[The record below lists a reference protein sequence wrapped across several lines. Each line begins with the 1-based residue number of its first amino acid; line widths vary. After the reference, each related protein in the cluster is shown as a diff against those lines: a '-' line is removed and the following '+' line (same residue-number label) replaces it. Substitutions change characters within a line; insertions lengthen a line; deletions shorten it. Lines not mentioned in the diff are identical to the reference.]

1 MRLNLAF
8 TLIELLVVISV
19 IALLIALLL
28 PALNQAREHS
38 KKAMC
43 LGNLHQISLALVSYD
58 MDNDS
63 FPSSDRDRSDYLVT
77 DPSFIASSNIP
88 HVYTSLS
95 PLLYRGY
102 LRFSMVFYSPSHQ
115 EFSVLRRWYGPN
127 FASAEPPYIRAGG
140 YLYITG
146 PSGVEPGE
154 KLFDSDGPLIFDT
167 PPGWNQDV
175 GGGLA
180 PSYYYARIHD
190 DGWHGLAGNGVA
202 RWVPATLDP
211 ASPDYIGWFTGG
223 PIRQTFLDAR

>member
-1 MRLNLAF
+1 MRLNRAF

-95 PLLYRGY
+95 PLRLN
-102 LRFSMVFYSPSHQ
+102 RFSIFTI
-115 EFSVLRRWYGPN
+115 LN
-127 FASAEPPYIRAGG
+127 FQSADD
-140 YLYITG
+140 
-146 PSGVEPGE
+146 S
-154 KLFDSDGPLIFDT
+154 KL
-167 PPGWNQDV
+167 
-175 GGGLA
+175 
-180 PSYYYARIHD
+180 
-190 DGWHGLAGNGVA
+190 
-202 RWVPATLDP
+202 
-211 ASPDYIGWFTGG
+211 
-223 PIRQTFLDAR
+223 